1 MNLPQVALRDE
12 YLTAV
17 DEMLITFLDA
27 QRARALAIV
36 AGLGAARDGPPPVAT
51 STLLASPS
59 GRTIS
64 EALAQGLRTG
74 AVRPGLACGHLT
86 GV

>member
-27 QRARALAIV
+27 QRAGALAIV
-36 AGLGAARDGPPPVAT
+36 AGLGAERLATPV
-51 STLLASPS
+51 LPS
-59 GRTIS
+59 GWTP
-64 EALAQGLRTG
+64 LG
-74 AVRPGLACGHLT
+74 
-86 GV
+86 